1 MEIAKMS
8 DNKREQERNELYRTI
23 WTLANELRGSVDGWD
38 FKQYV
43 LGILFYR
50 YISENLTSYINKGE
64 WDAGNNEF
72 DYAKIDDDVAESIRD
87 EMVQEK
93 GFFIKP
99 TELFN
104 NLLLKIRKEDKEVKE
119 KSEKNGKEIEIS
131 DLDENL
137 NEKLQEIFKNI
148 EASAIGSP
156 SEENFKGL
164 FDDIDVN
171 SNKLGPTVI
180 KRNKRL
186 KRLITVI
193 GDMDL
198 GNYQDNSID
207 AFGDTYEYLMGM
219 YASNAGKSGGEFFT
233 PQEVSELLTKISLLD
248 NNGKMKTEVNKV
260 YDPAVGSGSL
270 LLKFAK
276 ILGKDNV
283 SVKINAVIYYK
294 VFDASLAVLQV
305 EDFYYAT
312 AQLAQTT
319 MRNIVGSVTLDE
331 LLCEREK
338 VSSQIKEIID
348 KETDP
353 WGIKVENV
361 ELKDISLTDEMKRV
375 IARAAE
381 AEREKQAVI
390 TKSIGEK
397 EAAENLA
404 DAARKLAESPG
415 ALHLRT
421 LETINDVSSD
431 QSNTIFFPIPM
442 DVLEAV
448 KGYSEK
454 LKKENKK

>member
-104 NLLLKIRKEDKEVKE
+104 NLLLKIKKEDKEVKE
-119 KSEKNGKEIEIS
+119 KSEKNGMEIEIS

-186 KRLITVI
+186 KKLITVI

-283 SVKINAVIYYK
+283 RNGFFGQEINI
-294 VFDASLAVLQV
+294 
-305 EDFYYAT
+305 
-312 AQLAQTT
+312 TT
-319 MRNIVGSVTLDE
+319 YN
-331 LLCEREK
+331 LCRINMFET
-338 VSSQIKEIID
+338 VSSF
-348 KETDP
+348 
-353 WGIKVENV
+353 V
-361 ELKDISLTDEMKRV
+361 
-375 IARAAE
+375 
-381 AEREKQAVI
+381 
-390 TKSIGEK
+390 
-397 EAAENLA
+397 
-404 DAARKLAESPG
+404 
-415 ALHLRT
+415 
-421 LETINDVSSD
+421 
-431 QSNTIFFPIPM
+431 
-442 DVLEAV
+442 
-448 KGYSEK
+448 
-454 LKKENKK
+454 